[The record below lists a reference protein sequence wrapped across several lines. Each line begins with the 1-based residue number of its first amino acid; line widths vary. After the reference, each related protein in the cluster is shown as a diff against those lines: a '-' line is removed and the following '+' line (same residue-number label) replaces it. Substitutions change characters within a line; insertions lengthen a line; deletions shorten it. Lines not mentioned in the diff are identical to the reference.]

1 MKIGMEKGDTFIGAM
16 SLPEKKRPA
25 LVIQKGN
32 EIKYIG
38 CFSNDSAVDEFA
50 EAIEM
55 ILQEEV

>member
-1 MKIGMEKGDTFIGAM
+1 MRVGIKKGDTFIGAM

-38 CFSNDSAVDEFA
+38 CFSNDSAVEEFA